1 MHLGP
6 GMPRHYYAK
15 DTTVEWKWPVPE
27 HWDKPGSPELKKELE
42 DWDESIPLLPR
53 AWPILRE
60 VSREESERR
69 DAGGP
74 EMKPE
79 DEPGRGR
86 IKHMQDESQGR
97 GWTLGDKSIVSQAL
111 QGLDDENNDHW
122 TKSGIPQVDA
132 VRQGIENIEMKFTQ
146 ERRWPSWATREIID
160 SVGGRKRGDFD
171 AEAAAL
177 RDAGVE
183 LEDVEEEVDDGGT
196 DEHGRK

>member
-1 MHLGP
+1 
-6 GMPRHYYAK
+6 
-15 DTTVEWKWPVPE
+15 
-27 HWDKPGSPELKKELE
+27 
-42 DWDESIPLLPR
+42 
-53 AWPILRE
+53 
-60 VSREESERR
+60 
-69 DAGGP
+69 
-74 EMKPE
+74 
-79 DEPGRGR
+79 
-86 IKHMQDESQGR
+86 MQDESQGR